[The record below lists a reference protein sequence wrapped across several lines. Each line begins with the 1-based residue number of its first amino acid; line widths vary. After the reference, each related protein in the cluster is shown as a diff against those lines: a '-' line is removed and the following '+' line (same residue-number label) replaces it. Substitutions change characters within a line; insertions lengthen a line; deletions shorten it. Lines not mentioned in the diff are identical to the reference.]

1 MRKRMIGCIGVVAL
15 AAAPFAM
22 AQTPQPE
29 TMPEREST
37 LQQETTET
45 RTVTGRV
52 AEVDAD
58 SLVVET
64 SAGQRMTFTAD
75 RDLTQGPT
83 PIRVGSQV
91 RVEYRGE
98 SELQVVSVSPV
109 PGTPPDAAN
118 IDPADDPDGG
128 ELEDDD
134 DAALVTDSDDDGL
147 DDDNGLELE
156 DDDNGL
162 ELEDDDNGTTVA
174 RVQTTQPERAG
185 AAAARTIDPD
195 DDGELPGTASPLPL
209 LLIAGL
215 SLLGGG
221 VGLSARRRR

>member
-15 AAAPFAM
+15 AAPFAM

-45 RTVTGRV
+45 RMVTGRV

-64 SAGQRMTFTAD
+64 SAGQRMTFTVD

-98 SELQVVSVSPV
+98 SELQVVTVSPV
-109 PGTPPDAAN
+109 PGTTPDAAS
-118 IDPADDPDGG
+118 IDPADDPDRG

-134 DAALVTDSDDDGL
+134 DGALVTDPDDDGL
-147 DDDNGLELE
+147 